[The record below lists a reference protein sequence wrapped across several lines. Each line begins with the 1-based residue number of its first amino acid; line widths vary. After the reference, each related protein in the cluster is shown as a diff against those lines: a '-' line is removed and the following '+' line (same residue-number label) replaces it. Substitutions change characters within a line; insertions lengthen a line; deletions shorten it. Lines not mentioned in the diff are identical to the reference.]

1 MLTLA
6 GDGNA
11 QEPLELTA
19 VNIYREALSEIVHET
34 GAKGGVIFYDEAVVN
49 VNQNPERTSLSFA

>member
-11 QEPLELTA
+11 QEPLELAA
-19 VNIYREALSEIVHET
+19 VIYRETLSEIVHET

-49 VNQNPERTSLSFA
+49 VNQNPEDKCG